1 MLKLLGIPLVWILL
15 SGSVIAPIGFL
26 GAFGI
31 GGGQIGTQTIAT
43 TVSSSINPAV
53 FGQSVTFTTSISPNT
68 ATGTVQFNDTST
80 SPPTILGT
88 GTITSGH
95 AIVTTSSLSVGS
107 HNIVAKYLGDTNNIA
122 SVSSALT
129 QAVNKISTTI
139 LSLSA
144 ASITL
149 GQSVTFIVSVSPPDA
164 TSSVQFQV
172 NGTNFGSPVAL
183 SGGEAAFTTSSL
195 PLGTDNVSVSYSG
208 GTTAGPSTSNSI
220 TITVSSTAQ
229 GTTNTH
235 DGENDDQE
243 NDDNENDHQKNT
255 SDDSNNL
262 QNNSDYDG
270 DGKQKEKHQHQHE
283 GEDN

>member
-1 MLKLLGIPLVWILL
+1 M
-15 SGSVIAPIGFL
+15 
-26 GAFGI
+26 
-31 GGGQIGTQTIAT
+31 
-43 TVSSSINPAV
+43 
-53 FGQSVTFTTSISPNT
+53 FGQSVTFTATVSPNT

-88 GTITSGH
+88 GTIASGH
-95 AIVTTSSLSVGS
+95 AIFTSSSLSVGN
-107 HNIVAKYLGDTNNIA
+107 HNIVAKYLGDTNDIA

-129 QAVNKISTTI
+129 QTVDKTSTTI

-149 GQSVTFIVSVSPPDA
+149 GQSVTFIVSVSPPDT

-172 NGTNFGSPVAL
+172 NGTNFGSPLAL
-183 SGGEAAFTTSSL
+183 SGGQVAFTTSSL

-208 GTTAGPSTSNSI
+208 GTSVGPSTSNSI
-220 TITVSSTAQ
+220 TIIVSSTAQ

-235 DGENDDQE
+235 GDENDDQE
-243 NDDNENDHQKNT
+243 NDDNENDHQDN
-255 SDDSNNL
+255 SDDNSNNQ
-262 QNNSDYDG
+262 QNSSDDG
-270 DGKQKEKHQHQHE
+270 DGKQKAKHHQHE